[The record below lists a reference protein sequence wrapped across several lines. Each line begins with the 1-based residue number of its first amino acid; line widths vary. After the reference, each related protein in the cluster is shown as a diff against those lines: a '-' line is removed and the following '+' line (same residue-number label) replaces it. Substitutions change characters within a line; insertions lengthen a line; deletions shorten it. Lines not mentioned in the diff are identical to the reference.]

1 MSKVPI
7 SVCLIAKDEEKNIE
21 ECLKRLKPY
30 GFEIIVTDTGSTDR
44 TKELASRYAD
54 KVLDF
59 AWIDDFSA
67 ARNFCAPHASNN
79 WILSLDCDEYVNS
92 IDVKTMRILM
102 QKFPRYTGVIRLK
115 NLVLDEDGQ
124 TGYGTDDVT
133 RFYNKNFY
141 TFDYPIH
148 EQVCSKDMAKREEMM
163 QCFLL
168 PMEVVHH
175 GYALTPEEMQD
186 KQRRNLSLLYKNL
199 ERDPDDS
206 YTLFQIGQSEFI
218 LGNHEKA
225 VTFYERGLAS
235 DPSPEFIYV
244 QVMIISLAKAYVKVG
259 REKEALALMDRYAG
273 RCRTAKFQ
281 FTYAGV
287 CLDNGQPLKALLYY
301 VKTTTMADADTLGEN
316 LLHCYEHIIELYRDM
331 GDEKMAE
338 VFQGKYEACMR
349 EKERV
354 VNS

>member
-1 MSKVPI
+1 M
-7 SVCLIAKDEEKNIE
+7 
-21 ECLKRLKPY
+21 
-30 GFEIIVTDTGSTDR
+30 
-44 TKELASRYAD
+44 
-54 KVLDF
+54 
-59 AWIDDFSA
+59 
-67 ARNFCAPHASNN
+67 
-79 WILSLDCDEYVNS
+79 
-92 IDVKTMRILM
+92 
-102 QKFPRYTGVIRLK
+102 
-115 NLVLDEDGQ
+115 
-124 TGYGTDDVT
+124 T
-133 RFYNKNFY
+133 RFYNRNFY

-148 EQVCSKDMAKREEMM
+148 EQVCSRDLAKREEMM

-175 GYALTPEEMQD
+175 GYALTPEEMQE
-186 KQRRNLSLLYKNL
+186 KQRRNLDLLYKNL
-199 ERDPDDS
+199 EKNPDEP

-225 VTFYERGLAS
+225 VTFYEKGLS
-235 DPSPEFIYV
+235 YDPSPEFIYV
-244 QVMIISLAKAYVKVG
+244 QVMIISLAKAYVRVG

-273 RCRTAKFQ
+273 QCRTAKFQ

-287 CLDNGQPLKALLYY
+287 CLDNNQPLKALLYY

-331 GDEKMAE
+331 GNEEMAN
-338 VFQGKYEACMR
+338 VFKGKYEACLR